1 MDIVRRLGI
10 FFIGL
15 SIGIVILA
23 FFFKGK
29 GVEICYLPNCRVL
42 KDIRNKTIYIDQSIE
57 KQEFTLN
64 DLKPIFWQGNVV
76 FSQSDTH
83 STPCKTYLIE
93 GFTIHN
99 EKVRIKV
106 ENCSTK
112 ATIISIEN
120 F

>member
-42 KDIRNKTIYIDQSIE
+42 KDIRNKTIFIDQSVE
-57 KQEFTLN
+57 KQKFTL
-64 DLKPIFWQGNVV
+64 DVLKPIFWEGNVV
-76 FSQSDTH
+76 FSQSDTR

-93 GFTIHN
+93 GLTTNN
-99 EKVRIKV
+99 EMVKIKV
-106 ENCSTK
+106 ENCPTK
-112 ATIISIEN
+112 ATIISVEN